1 MQKLRIPVIQLK
13 GCEPSTFYSSQSR
26 LKNSRFNGES
36 YRQFK
41 TKTNLY
47 TRGHGKYDSAALP
60 YFFDHM
66 SSCQESFSI
75 SSKENSLTFWFTL

>member
-1 MQKLRIPVIQLK
+1 MYEFGREKCIQKLRIPVIQLK

-41 TKTNLY
+41 TKTNVY
-47 TRGHGKYDSAALP
+47 TGGHGFTYFMKY
-60 YFFDHM
+60 
-66 SSCQESFSI
+66 
-75 SSKENSLTFWFTL
+75 